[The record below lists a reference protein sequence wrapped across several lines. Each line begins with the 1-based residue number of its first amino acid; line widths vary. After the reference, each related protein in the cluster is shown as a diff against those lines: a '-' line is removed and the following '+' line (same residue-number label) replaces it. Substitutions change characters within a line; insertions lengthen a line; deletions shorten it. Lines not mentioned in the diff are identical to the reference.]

1 MTFYYRRAL
10 LAACA
15 LLAVTGV
22 WPATVRTQT
31 TGNAEHF
38 TASVLDVNTGRTGRI
53 DISVKRWSTASE
65 RAALLQTLHE
75 DGSDALLEAVRE
87 TRAVGRIYTPGSIGY
102 ELRYAHERPLPDGGR
117 EIVFATDRPMSFR
130 ELTSQPRSFD
140 YPFTWVQVQMR
151 PDGTGEGKIA
161 VAARITGGEAD
172 QGIEIEDFALQPVR
186 LRTVESRKP

>member
-1 MTFYYRRAL
+1 MTFNYRRAL
-10 LAACA
+10 LAACT

-22 WPATVRTQT
+22 PVTVRTQT
-31 TGNAEHF
+31 MGDAEHF
-38 TASVLDVNTGRTGRI
+38 TASVLDVNTGRTGQI
-53 DISVKRWSTASE
+53 DISVKRWSTAAE
-65 RAALLQTLHE
+65 RASLLQALHK

-151 PDGTGEGKIA
+151 PDGTGGREECC
-161 VAARITGGEAD
+161 RRAD
-172 QGIEIEDFALQPVR
+172 HGR
-186 LRTVESRKP
+186 GSRSGNRN